1 MIENSM
7 SKEELYNHL
16 NFSKDQIAEDQ
27 NKEPYENIV
36 VNEHVFL
43 VDIISTY
50 RNKFSHMFIPRETL
64 FHRKFGPTKRRK
76 KSLCNC

>member
-1 MIENSM
+1 MIENNM

-50 RNKFSHMFIPRETL
+50 RNKFSQLPNKVKLPSKTIDNIH
-64 FHRKFGPTKRRK
+64 
-76 KSLCNC
+76 